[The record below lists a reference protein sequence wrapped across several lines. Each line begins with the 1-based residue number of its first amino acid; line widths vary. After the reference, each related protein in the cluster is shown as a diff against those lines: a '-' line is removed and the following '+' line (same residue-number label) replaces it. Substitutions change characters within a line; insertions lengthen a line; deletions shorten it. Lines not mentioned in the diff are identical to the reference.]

1 MYVAFTVLKAI
12 HARVGFGSGTG
23 PRLKLIY
30 HHTPPCRNFV
40 YQLRRIS
47 GDAGMLTKEPFFLRY
62 VTGVDS
68 VEPIFRQLK
77 QDRPDLQLIM
87 VVLPGKTP
95 IYGEGEL
102 VLLCVF
108 CSPSEGA

>member
-1 MYVAFTVLKAI
+1 MACLEKKWVKYCTFDKLSLNELTI
-12 HARVGFGSGTG
+12 H
-23 PRLKLIY
+23 
-30 HHTPPCRNFV
+30 HPPCRNFV

-95 IYGEGEL
+95 IYGEGKL
-102 VLLCVF
+102 VAVCQ
-108 CSPSEGA
+108 

>member
-1 MYVAFTVLKAI
+1 
-12 HARVGFGSGTG
+12 
-23 PRLKLIY
+23 
-30 HHTPPCRNFV
+30 
-40 YQLRRIS
+40 
-47 GDAGMLTKEPFFLRY
+47 MLTKEPFFLRY